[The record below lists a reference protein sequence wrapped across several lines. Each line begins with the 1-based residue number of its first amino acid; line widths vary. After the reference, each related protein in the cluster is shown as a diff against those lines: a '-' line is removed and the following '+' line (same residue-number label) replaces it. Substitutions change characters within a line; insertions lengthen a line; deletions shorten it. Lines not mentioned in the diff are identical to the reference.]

1 MTKKYTTG
9 SPHFIE
15 TGHVE
20 PSGLSEDML
29 KKIEPVMFR
38 ALDALKVTDGASHGE
53 FKITPEGKIRIIEIG
68 SRMGG
73 DCIGSDLVYLSTGYD
88 FMGMVIDVACGKE
101 PVLVPKRE
109 PVQAEIHFLFTLEDV
124 EEMRRFQTER
134 PEEIYRISELDLSN
148 AGHVTDSSTRIGYYI
163 TVKALDGGSISAEK
177 RG

>member
-1 MTKKYTTG
+1 MW
-9 SPHFIE
+9 HAE
-15 TGHVE
+15 
-20 PSGLSEDML
+20 
-29 KKIEPVMFR
+29 
-38 ALDALKVTDGASHGE
+38 
-53 FKITPEGKIRIIEIG
+53 
-68 SRMGG
+68 
-73 DCIGSDLVYLSTGYD
+73 
-88 FMGMVIDVACGKE
+88 KE